1 MSSLSNGGGIPCQW
15 DFRGQSETLRRIT
28 LLQVNRT
35 RAEIEIARI
44 QIAET
49 YLRIAQTQE
58 LLARSARLRR
68 ALDCKLVS

>member
-1 MSSLSNGGGIPCQW
+1 MSSLSNGGEIPCQR

-28 LLQVNRT
+28 LLHVKRT
-35 RAEIEIARI
+35 CAEIEVARI

-68 ALDCKLVS
+68 ALDRILVS